1 MSNLKWSDNLVLW
14 NCKSDAEL
22 PEDEYKWLQFC
33 SQKENKKKASCKIL
47 CNAQGLFQRVHHILY
62 AFWKKKKDIEQ

>member
-1 MSNLKWSDNLVLW
+1 
-14 NCKSDAEL
+14 
-22 PEDEYKWLQFC
+22 
-33 SQKENKKKASCKIL
+33 L